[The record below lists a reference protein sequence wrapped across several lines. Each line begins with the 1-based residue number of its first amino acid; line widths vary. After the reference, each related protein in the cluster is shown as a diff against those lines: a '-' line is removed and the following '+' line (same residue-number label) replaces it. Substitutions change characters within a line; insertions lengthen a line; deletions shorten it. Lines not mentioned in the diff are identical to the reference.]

1 MMNEIKQLRWM
12 AMFSSFCGLA
22 IILIYS
28 VIVNTNSMFESNL
41 QLWEV
46 SQDFF
51 NFLFPLFATIPFCT
65 LLFLEV
71 KEGYLTFVHNRIKLK
86 KYLKLKYQAGAL
98 LCGVSI
104 FLVSFI
110 SFIIILYLIDIRFP
124 VSDAEVEMRYFF
136 DGIRLNQPL
145 IYGFFLSL
153 WRGLLGI
160 VYYTLTFNLV
170 FFTSN
175 IFIVSTGGFIYSLI
189 ENFIFS
195 ILGKPQYSMTS
206 SLIPTRVNPEW
217 TTISSLLIGPLIL
230 IFFIAVFMFLQKRR
244 GVFN

>member
-1 MMNEIKQLRWM
+1 MMNEIKQLRWI
-12 AMFSSFCGLA
+12 ALISFFCGLA

-28 VIVNTNSMFESNL
+28 MIVNNNSMFESNL

-71 KEGYLTFVHNRIKLK
+71 KGGYLTFVHNRIKIK
-86 KYLKLKYQAGAL
+86 NYLKVKYQAGAL
-98 LCGVSI
+98 LCGLSI
-104 FLVSFI
+104 FLISFI
-110 SFIIILYLIDIRFP
+110 SFIIVVYLIHIRFP
-124 VSDAEVEMRYFF
+124 ATDAEVEMRYFF

-145 IYGFFLSL
+145 IYGFLLSM

-160 VYYTLTFNLV
+160 VYYTLTFHLV

-195 ILGKPQYSMTS
+195 ILGRPQYSMTS

-217 TTISSLLIGPLIL
+217 TTIPSLLIGPLIL
-230 IFFIAVFMFLQKRR
+230 VLFIAAFMLLQRRR